1 MEVYCVS
8 FKEDSWNQ
16 NQSVRKTNQNKL
28 MLSSNCSVCGKNK
41 STFIKNQDLQNFK
54 NIWND

>member
-28 MLSSNCSVCGKNK
+28 MLSSNCSICGKNE

>member
-28 MLSSNCSVCGKNK
+28 MLSSNCSICGKNE

-54 NIWND
+54 NI

>member
-16 NQSVRKTNQNKL
+16 NRSVTKTNQNKL

-41 STFIKNQDLQNFK
+41 STFIKNQDLPIFK
-54 NIWND
+54 NI